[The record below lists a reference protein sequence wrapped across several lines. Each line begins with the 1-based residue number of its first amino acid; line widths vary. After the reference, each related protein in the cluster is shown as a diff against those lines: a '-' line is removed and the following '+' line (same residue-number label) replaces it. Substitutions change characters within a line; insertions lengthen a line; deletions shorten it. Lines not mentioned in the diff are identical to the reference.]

1 MINIITKRWIPHQPP
16 RTSIYLFWCLESKS
30 NITVETSGFRL
41 FADELDV
48 AVKINALLLLESTFN
63 LKGKIEN

>member
-1 MINIITKRWIPHQPP
+1 MINIITKHQIPHQPP
-16 RTSIYLFWCLESKS
+16 QTSIYLFWCLESKS
-30 NITVETSGFRL
+30 NIAVETSRFRL